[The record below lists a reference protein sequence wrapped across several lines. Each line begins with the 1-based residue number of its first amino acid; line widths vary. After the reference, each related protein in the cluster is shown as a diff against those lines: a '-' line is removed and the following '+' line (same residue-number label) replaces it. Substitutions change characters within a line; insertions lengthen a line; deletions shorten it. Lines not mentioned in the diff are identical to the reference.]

1 MATRGFLIRFIDIGL
16 LVLFGFLMISDIEA
30 SSRVELAGAGEPA
43 DETREP
49 ASERSIVVVEVDADG
64 SFLIGEMDGSEGS
77 VAADRDSTPRPPG
90 APEGDPAVSGPGGPG
105 RDVVRVADPEA
116 LAEALRAL
124 AAEHED
130 AGRRT
135 LVLIEPHPASAVQRT
150 VDVMDI
156 CDRLGLDKSLRMDI
170 EIVSGAR

>member
-43 DETREP
+43 DEMREP
-49 ASERSIVVVEVDADG
+49 ESERSIVVVEVDADG
-64 SFLIGEMDGSEGS
+64 SFLI
-77 VAADRDSTPRPPG
+77 
-90 APEGDPAVSGPGGPG
+90 GPGGPG

-124 AAEHED
+124 AAEHES

-135 LVLIEPHPASAVQRT
+135 LVLIEPHPASEVQRT